1 MCRLAPLFSILV
13 PVYNARDHL
22 EECLSSIEA
31 QSCSDYE
38 VVLVDDGS
46 TDGSGEL
53 CDEFLQSYGGVKVV
67 HQENGGL
74 LLARRAALKQ
84 ASGDYVVHLD
94 ADDALRCD
102 ALELIAGVVAEQA
115 PDIVVF
121 RFSRLNSFEA
131 YPASGLRIAPG
142 YYAGGQYAVYQQAVC
157 DGRVISMWTK
167 CYRRSVAGL
176 SDDYSRYRGLT
187 YAEDLIQSVR
197 LAEEAKNF
205 YYLDEALYYYR
216 PNSKACTADY
226 RSEYLDGLVIGV
238 LIQSVRLAE
247 EAKNFYYL
255 DEALYYYRPNSK
267 ACTADYRSEYLDG
280 LVIGVSAQIDYA
292 IGLTSESLRLAK
304 ASALRQVMGL
314 VHILLDS
321 MKANEDAISELEAIR
336 KQAELLG
343 LFGSRDVGLGLG
355 DRLAASA
362 LEDGHYDL
370 LLLEWKLIGTV
381 KTMFGR

>member
-53 CDEFLQSYGGVKVV
+53 CDKFLQSHGGVKVV

-167 CYRRSVAGL
+167 CYRRLVAGL

-187 YAEDLIQSVR
+187 YAED
-197 LAEEAKNF
+197 
-205 YYLDEALYYYR
+205 
-216 PNSKACTADY
+216 
-226 RSEYLDGLVIGV
+226 

-343 LFGSRDVGLGLG
+343 LFGSRDVDLGLG